1 MKADIDLWPDGRS
14 PSERERNTEM
24 PNGRS
29 VVFISFAAPVPMAA
43 SYSPPTRLHTSNS
56 QFPTVRFIVVA

>member
-43 SYSPPTRLHTSNS
+43 FYSPSTRLLLAYTLVILNS
-56 QFPTVRFIVVA
+56 PQ